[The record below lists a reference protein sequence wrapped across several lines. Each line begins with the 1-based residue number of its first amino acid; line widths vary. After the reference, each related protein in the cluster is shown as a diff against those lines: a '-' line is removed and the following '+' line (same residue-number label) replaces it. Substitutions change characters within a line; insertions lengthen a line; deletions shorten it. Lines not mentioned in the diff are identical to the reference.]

1 MPHVTGHSPHGGST
15 PGPVGMGSA
24 PPKKKTNPYKQ
35 AAQSMMSAGISS
47 VSGSTTSDKKGNEAK
62 KRQEDYRDRNRNNN
76 VDPIVP
82 KPKPEPDEKKEE
94 LRLDIPGSDPYKD
107 DRPTTGVTTG
117 ANKAKDEGS
126 NIFGNLQYNM
136 DLSQPVTSL
145 MGNADNEL
153 NSLDSM
159 VLQNPEDASDTK
171 IVNVENAQTSDV
183 LEAINLMADATTKI
197 VLNNEEFQIKA
208 ENLVD
213 EIVPPEYKDTLGASI
228 ILAEAVITGD
238 YEVKR
243 KLTDNLQIKASTK
256 RYGKNM
262 SIFLTG
268 KF

>member
-1 MPHVTGHSPHGGST
+1 MPHGGYH
-15 PGPVGMGSA
+15 GSVQGLGQSNKPDTSA
-24 PPKKKTNPYKQ
+24 YKQ
-35 AAQSMMSAGISS
+35 AAQSMMSAGISNL
-47 VSGSTTSDKKGNEAK
+47 SGSTTSDKKGKKAK
-62 KRQEDYRDRNRNNN
+62 KIQQTFQNNNNNNNN

-82 KPKPEPDEKKEE
+82 KPKPKPDEKKKE
-94 LRLDIPGSDPYKD
+94 LRLTIPGSDPDKD
-107 DRPTTGVTTG
+107 DRPKTGVTTG
-117 ANKAKDEGS
+117 ANKAKDEGP